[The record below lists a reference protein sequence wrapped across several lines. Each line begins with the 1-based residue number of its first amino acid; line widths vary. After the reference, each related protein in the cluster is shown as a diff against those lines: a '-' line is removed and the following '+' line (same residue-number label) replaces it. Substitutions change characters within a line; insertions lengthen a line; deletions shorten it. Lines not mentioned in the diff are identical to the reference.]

1 MQQVYELYIC
11 KMYVCVQILSNQIQ
25 INIYLAPLLLVV
37 FFLVDNFCRN
47 FIIWFKQ
54 KKISNSFG
62 FVVLSWLFCER
73 DSSSSSLIFTRK
85 KDWCVYWISMNWI
98 VNKWM
103 NKNFF
108 LLVELE
114 SNKLRYYY
122 YNNNQRCIWRAI
134 FFVNIGH
141 WRHDLNDQFYVLI
154 LVFFFYF
161 FFYREDVN
169 VLMRKNNNNNKFFFW
184 KFKKI
189 CGFFSYSSNGHKK
202 SKPEKWPKTTT
213 TTTTI
218 QCIPNC
224 DQNHLLFLYYVVVV
238 VVYVL
243 YELFASSI

>member
-73 DSSSSSLIFTRK
+73 DSSSSSSLIFTRK

-114 SNKLRYYY
+114 SNKLGY
-122 YNNNQRCIWRAI
+122 YNNNQRCIWRDI
-134 FFVNIGH
+134 FFF
-141 WRHDLNDQFYVLI
+141 LLI
-154 LVFFFYF
+154 LAIGVTTWMTSSMFWFWYSFSIFF

-189 CGFFSYSSNGHKK
+189 CGFFSYGSNGHKK
-202 SKPEKWPKTTT
+202 K
-213 TTTTI
+213 
-218 QCIPNC
+218 
-224 DQNHLLFLYYVVVV
+224 
-238 VVYVL
+238 
-243 YELFASSI
+243 